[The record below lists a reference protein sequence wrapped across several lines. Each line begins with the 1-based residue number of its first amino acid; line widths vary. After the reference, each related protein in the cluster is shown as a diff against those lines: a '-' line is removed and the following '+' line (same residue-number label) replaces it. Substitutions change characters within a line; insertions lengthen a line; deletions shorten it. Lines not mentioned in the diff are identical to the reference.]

1 MLYPATLKDLLLTP
15 DLFYTSINRT
25 FFISIEN
32 YLKSNPSSNEILD
45 PMLICIEANK
55 LDPKITSGQIS
66 QLTDGVPKS
75 SPQAMAKLVEKLVAL
90 SQKRELWKHTKKL
103 EKSLEEGDDGAA
115 EQWLEKIR
123 TIEIGGATPD
133 KRSLADEVRD
143 WVGDV
148 GGEFSIVEI
157 YKDLSLRDKNDHK
170 NTSVILG
177 RMVKDGLLRRSG
189 KLNGRFRRVDKDC
202 DEVDW
207 RNAPT
212 ESLPFTFPLDIHDWV
227 NIYGGNVIVIAG
239 SQNSGKGHPHGTLI
253 LTPSGWK
260 KIEELKV
267 GDFVFAKDGAPSRV
281 TGVFHR
287 GPQQCFNFIFNDR
300 TSIVCDWEHLWTVKK
315 SRNSPD
321 WETFPAYK
329 VLALTNGGRLFKSQR
344 IMIPKNDPLV
354 LPRTLVPINAYMMG
368 LLLGDGCLTKSTP
381 DITTSDA
388 EIRDWLVSRGWH
400 YTTSKPRKN
409 DKERKPIFSVRTKNL
424 GPKLE
429 RMGLRGKYSWEKFIP
444 KEYLYNAQY
453 VRHGILCGLMDTDG
467 DLSENGRGI
476 SFSSTSKQLAE
487 DVAFL
492 VRSLGGRVTMGKQRF
507 TNYFHKGEYRKGRES
522 YRLQIMMDYPPFL
535 LPRKRDRYR
544 PRVRPVEKTIKRIE
558 NAGLQD
564 TICLSI
570 DHPSGLYIAQDFI
583 VTHNTAFCLNFS
595 IANQDIYEINYF
607 TSEMGATETKIRLE
621 LMDIPPDQVKVK
633 FWERTD
639 NFEDA
644 VQPDAINIIDFLELN
659 DEFYKVGS
667 RITHIYEKLKG
678 GIAVIALQ
686 KDINKEYGRGGSMG
700 LERPRLYLAMNPGLL
715 KIVKAKNWRGLDN
728 PNGMTREFKLVNGWN
743 FIPQGP
749 WKRESYKE
757 GYGETKAHAKAQPKG
772 RFQI

>member
-1 MLYPATLKDLLLTP
+1 MSNPSHSVALEKHLLGLLMLYPATLKDLSLTP

-66 QLTDGVPKS
+66 QLTDGVPKP

-123 TIEIGGATPD
+123 TIEIGGTTPN
-133 KRSLADEVRD
+133 KKSLADEVRD

-239 SQNSGKGHPHGTLI
+239 SQNSGK
-253 LTPSGWK
+253 
-260 KIEELKV
+260 
-267 GDFVFAKDGAPSRV
+267 
-281 TGVFHR
+281 
-287 GPQQCFNFIFNDR
+287 
-300 TSIVCDWEHLWTVKK
+300 
-315 SRNSPD
+315 
-321 WETFPAYK
+321 
-329 VLALTNGGRLFKSQR
+329 
-344 IMIPKNDPLV
+344 
-354 LPRTLVPINAYMMG
+354 
-368 LLLGDGCLTKSTP
+368 
-381 DITTSDA
+381 
-388 EIRDWLVSRGWH
+388 
-400 YTTSKPRKN
+400 
-409 DKERKPIFSVRTKNL
+409 
-424 GPKLE
+424 
-429 RMGLRGKYSWEKFIP
+429 
-444 KEYLYNAQY
+444 
-453 VRHGILCGLMDTDG
+453 
-467 DLSENGRGI
+467 
-476 SFSSTSKQLAE
+476 
-487 DVAFL
+487 
-492 VRSLGGRVTMGKQRF
+492 
-507 TNYFHKGEYRKGRES
+507 
-522 YRLQIMMDYPPFL
+522 
-535 LPRKRDRYR
+535 
-544 PRVRPVEKTIKRIE
+544 
-558 NAGLQD
+558 
-564 TICLSI
+564 
-570 DHPSGLYIAQDFI
+570 
-583 VTHNTAFCLNFS
+583 TAFCLNFS